1 MSWRRESAEDVSAS
15 AAATLGDLHRGVP
28 FPFQAFFSASGSRLM
43 VEKHGFLHSALGVC
57 ASLAKLSDKG
67 VRGQVSYV
75 PAYRRNAIG

>member
-43 VEKHGFLHSALGVC
+43 VENMGFAFSSRVC